1 MGCGIL
7 KKASAS
13 GSETLVKQ
21 PPLQKNLTKKI
32 VYEFGFSMI
41 LSPRIAVICQDRLGT
56 KLSRWRICMVPW

>member
-1 MGCGIL
+1 MECGIL

-21 PPLQKNLTKKI
+21 PPLQIFKKI